1 MIMETKKQ
9 RLRKDFKPLSTSCSI
24 VCLTPNSP
32 VTQTYNSDIDEWEP
46 DREFGTGTILLPNC
60 TVSVTDGTFRNGN
73 VNDLLTNIIWRVNN
87 VDITTLPEW
96 TGKFIINT
104 TDGSPNKGAI
114 TIKKNILPYERPI
127 LTFEGVMTDTRLGIN
142 IPFSSEAILET
153 HDKSADQYSVKI
165 EMDNLAYNP
174 FTDPYA
180 QTYPITIFQGTD
192 KVTDYTRYSFKL
204 STISGLNTQ
213 DYTDDDIF
221 VQKNLSGFCLIL
233 DLRLTEKKD
242 FLLEIFKDNK
252 KVSFTQFSITRI
264 NPVVSYQFASGADMS
279 ANAKQTYNRAIFSYM
294 GNTLLN
300 PERVLDVSWYTDTEK
315 KKKVWHN
322 EGIST
327 LLNYEKAGVGNTE
340 SDSWMDVYLEISNKK
355 AHKYATSVDDKN
367 YIDENGNKYIF
378 T

>member
-1 MIMETKKQ
+1 METKKQ